1 MKTAILNRFNSTEQG
16 TFGLLLL
23 EGKYWHSLELPD
35 RDNQPNISC
44 IPNGEYIVQTR
55 YSPSFKKRLYHV
67 KHVPNRSFILIHGA
81 NFAGDKS
88 KGWQSHLQGCI
99 TLGKKIGRAKNRY
112 GHNQRCVF
120 SSRMAIEEFMQELNG
135 EDFKLIVQRISN
147 GTNN

>member
-99 TLGKKIGRAKNRY
+99 TLGKKRGTTINKFGKK
-112 GHNQRCVF
+112 QKCVF
-120 SSRMAIEEFMQELNG
+120 QSQIAINEFMAYLDNQ
-135 EDFKLIVQRISN
+135 DFTLHIIER
-147 GTNN
+147 